1 MSLILKI
8 LAIPANDSSGLLQ
21 VMNTAQDLFAIEAL
35 SITDA
40 WGQVLAS
47 YGSFGE
53 KAREIPLFDG
63 ASLSLSRSKPF
74 SPKESRLLSI
84 FAERAALLVENLT
97 LKSSI
102 EAEHQQ
108 RLIANTLQ
116 DISLIL
122 TSQHNLE
129 TVFHKI
135 LEQAARVL
143 PYDAASVWLIEDGES
158 RIITNIGHEKA
169 LLPRIHFRV
178 EENALLRELVESQR
192 VMILSDVRSD
202 PRWQITH
209 EHDWI
214 RSWATAPIS
223 IDGQVIGQFTL
234 DHRECNFYQ
243 QSHRPILEAFS
254 RQMSIA
260 ARNARLFEALRKS
273 QSELE
278 NSLQR
283 EKELNQLKSRFIS
296 TVSHEFRTPLA
307 SILANSQ
314 IIERYEKRL
323 SDEQK
328 SGYHAKIKAQIQ
340 YLSNL
345 VEDVLLASKGDSIG
359 FHLEIDRQ
367 DFRTFCEEIISEIS
381 LLAPNNVVLH
391 LEILGKPESL
401 AFDSKLLRHILFNL
415 LSNAVKYSPNGG
427 KVMLKVNCK
436 VKDFSLA
443 VSDEGIGIPAT
454 EQDKL
459 FQSFFRASNAGKVAG
474 TGLGLTIV
482 KRAVEAYGGDISL
495 RSRPKKG
502 TVVEVKLPRYAALKS
517 RY

>member
-1 MSLILKI
+1 
-8 LAIPANDSSGLLQ
+8 
-21 VMNTAQDLFAIEAL
+21 
-35 SITDA
+35 
-40 WGQVLAS
+40 
-47 YGSFGE
+47 
-53 KAREIPLFDG
+53 
-63 ASLSLSRSKPF
+63 
-74 SPKESRLLSI
+74 
-84 FAERAALLVENLT
+84 
-97 LKSSI
+97 
-102 EAEHQQ
+102 
-108 RLIANTLQ
+108 
-116 DISLIL
+116 
-122 TSQHNLE
+122 
-129 TVFHKI
+129 
-135 LEQAARVL
+135 
-143 PYDAASVWLIEDGES
+143 
-158 RIITNIGHEKA
+158 
-169 LLPRIHFRV
+169 
-178 EENALLRELVESQR
+178 
-192 VMILSDVRSD
+192 
-202 PRWQITH
+202 
-209 EHDWI
+209 
-214 RSWATAPIS
+214 
-223 IDGQVIGQFTL
+223 VIGQFTL
-234 DHRECNFYQ
+234 DHRELNFYQ

-260 ARNARLFEALRKS
+260 ARNAQLFEALRKS
-273 QSELE
+273 QAELE

-359 FHLEIDRQ
+359 FHLEIDRE

-381 LLAPNNVVLH
+381 LLAPSNVQLS
-391 LEILGKPESL
+391 LEIIGKAENL

-443 VSDEGIGIPAT
+443 VSDEGIGIPPP

-482 KRAVEAYGGDISL
+482 KRAVEAYGGDVSL

-517 RY
+517 HS